1 MKRRRPNTSNKSRTT
16 PTILLPISNYSVGL
30 KRPLSFALNSFALQ
44 NIRHVRQ
51 QLTFSI
57 VFFSLSVCV
66 IVYMDMK
73 SAEIDPLVSSRA
85 YLSMEIMVQIDR
97 RIELEGSH
105 DTNSSKPKIIREK
118 KALGERVKLKI
129 FFSIFTTNIYKKI
142 KFFFFFYLEEYC
154 DSWAFNSRRSNL
166 PVADTGMESMKISPP
181 LSCLW
186 AATRLSTNWRISW
199 ADVDDPF
206 FLTT

>member
-142 KFFFFFYLEEYC
+142 KFFFFFILKNTAIVGLSIHDVAICQWPTLE
-154 DSWAFNSRRSNL
+154 WNR
-166 PVADTGMESMKISPP
+166 
-181 LSCLW
+181 
-186 AATRLSTNWRISW
+186 
-199 ADVDDPF
+199 
-206 FLTT
+206 